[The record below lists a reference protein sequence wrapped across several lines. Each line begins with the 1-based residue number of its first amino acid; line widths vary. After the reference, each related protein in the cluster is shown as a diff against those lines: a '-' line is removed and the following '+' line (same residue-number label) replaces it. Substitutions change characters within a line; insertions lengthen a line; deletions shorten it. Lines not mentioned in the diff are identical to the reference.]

1 MITNLF
7 NWLFSNTKILLISI
21 IIILITVLG
30 IQYNQ
35 LQNKNKQ
42 IDRLSNNVE
51 YYQESLSNESD
62 KNRTL
67 QFTIDEYK
75 QSKDS
80 LIQQIRQTQKEL
92 KIKDNKLK
100 QVQQQQQIIK
110 VDTTVIVNDNDF
122 IREIKPNNLTS
133 LIIIKKDSLLT
144 AKLDIRNSQTLYL
157 THTREYRNKY
167 KNFFRRLIHF
177 DFKKKTVFNYQIH
190 NSNPIIKIENSRL
203 VEIQ

>member
-1 MITNLF
+1 MITNIF

-110 VDTTVIVNDNDF
+110 VDTTVIVNDNNF

-157 THTREYRNKY
+157 IHTREYRNKY

-190 NSNPIIKIENSRL
+190 NSNPIIRIENSRL

>member
-1 MITNLF
+1 MITNIF
-7 NWLFSNTKILLISI
+7 GWLFSNTKILLISI
-21 IIILITVLG
+21 IIILITILG

-35 LQNKNKQ
+35 LQNKNKT

-51 YYQESLSNESD
+51 YYQESLSKESTQ
-62 KNRTL
+62 NRTL
-67 QFTIDEYK
+67 LFTIDEYK

-80 LIQQIRQTQKEL
+80 LIQQIRQVQEEL
-92 KIKDNKLK
+92 KIKDKKLN

-110 VDTTVIVNDNDF
+110 VDTTIIVNDNNF

-144 AKLDIRNSQTLYL
+144 AKLDIRNSQTLFL
-157 THTREYRNKY
+157 THNREYKNKY

-190 NSNPIIKIENSRL
+190 NSNPIIRIENSRL